1 MKIVIVSTAYPLRGG
16 IAHYIALLYKHLS
29 ERHDVEIVTF
39 SRQYPKLLFPGT
51 TQEERGGGGS
61 VVPSEQLI
69 DSINPLTWY
78 SAARAIARKK
88 PDLLIFKYWL
98 PFFGPCFGT
107 ISMFVR
113 RWTGA
118 KTLFICD
125 NVVPHEKRIGDT
137 AFTRYAFRYVDY
149 FIVQSKAVEH
159 DLNAFQPRACYKL
172 APHPVYEIFGKSCRK
187 ADARA
192 KLGLTDK
199 RVILF
204 FGYIRRYKG
213 LHTLLDAMPTI
224 LEKVKLK
231 LLVVGEFYDDEEK
244 YRQQIA
250 DSGLQN
256 DVALHA
262 EYVPNQQVGLYFS
275 ACDVVVL
282 PYVSA
287 TQSGIV
293 QIAYQFDKPVIAT
306 DVGGLAEVVLNGKT
320 GFIVPP
326 QQPTAV
332 ANAVLRFYQEKREK
346 EFVRNVKKEKK
357 KYSWGAM
364 VDAIEELASS
374 KF

>member
-1 MKIVIVSTAYPLRGG
+1 
-16 IAHYIALLYKHLS
+16 
-29 ERHDVEIVTF
+29 
-39 SRQYPKLLFPGT
+39 
-51 TQEERGGGGS
+51 
-61 VVPSEQLI
+61 
-69 DSINPLTWY
+69 
-78 SAARAIARKK
+78 
-88 PDLLIFKYWL
+88 
-98 PFFGPCFGT
+98 
-107 ISMFVR
+107 
-113 RWTGA
+113 
-118 KTLFICD
+118 
-125 NVVPHEKRIGDT
+125 
-137 AFTRYAFRYVDY
+137 
-149 FIVQSKAVEH
+149 
-159 DLNAFQPRACYKL
+159 
-172 APHPVYEIFGKSCRK
+172 
-187 ADARA
+187 
-192 KLGLTDK
+192 
-199 RVILF
+199 VILF

-250 DSGLQN
+250 DNRLQN
-256 DVALHA
+256 DVVLHA
-262 EYVPNQQVGLYFS
+262 EYVANEQVGLYFS
-275 ACDVVVL
+275 ACDIVVL

-357 KYSWGAM
+357 KYGWDAM
-364 VDAIEELASS
+364 VDAIEELASQTPER
-374 KF
+374 